1 MAMTKYVVSLPR
13 VDEHEQ
19 GEEFVGAILELSN
32 HVDDDGRPVFVTEDL
47 NEAFRV
53 VRKTCETCR
62 RHCGTTEFDIG
73 IMPREK
79 ELAKGC

>member
-1 MAMTKYVVSLPR
+1 MAKYAVNLPR

-19 GEEFVGAILELSN
+19 GEEFVSEILKLSN

-53 VRKTCETCR
+53 VRETCEICR
-62 RHCGTTEFDIG
+62 RHYGTTEFDIG
-73 IMPREK
+73 IVLSEK
-79 ELAKGC
+79 ERAKGCQT